1 MSKICN
7 KCGKENPENL
17 TFCEACGTFLG
28 VAVQDST
35 ENCYVLKDDFER
47 VFRDYLPQR
56 EKYGTTAAP
65 IAYFIKDE
73 LKNDFINLID
83 DAKIPYSGY
92 YASVGAGNLAHCPQ
106 LSLSASLGDRIG
118 LHFLF
123 VFKADMSGVYLS
135 MRYSG
140 RLDSDESLKTKRD
153 VYQYYIR
160 KHFPD
165 LEFLESIDLKSDTA
179 YSKSYVKSTIISKFY
194 RKDNIPSDDVLIND
208 LKDFIKCGDLLY
220 ELKPLEDEDL
230 IKKVYRKNNGSDEEM
245 FKICNN
251 CGKEVKDEFD
261 FCVYCGSELPKH
273 YICPDCKEEYL
284 EIDYEYCGKCGGKL
298 IPIDQYNEI
307 DLDSIN
313 IEPWEKTHYKFWTAF
328 LKEAERGENDFFEFW
343 KTQLFWP
350 IDDFCIK
357 DISPN
362 NARLICRSF
371 FNKDYVQCKLHIG
384 DNIPLFN
391 HLLKRKDHYER
402 QFGSKLI
409 WDDKKNT
416 GYARNIIIRTNLNFN
431 NHDNWD
437 DIIHW
442 FIDTMNK
449 FCEVFRDEIIEF
461 AGTINDNEKYQYWLK
476 VENELSKTNL
486 KNLHNYTIWN
496 YKKIGFSSVDLLYGF
511 MEFGKFERNRPMVKF
526 IIRDWNMYEY
536 IVNDKENIEKE
547 LGFNLNWDHNWH
559 IFVTNN
565 IPNKPEFEDEIIQ
578 WQIDTALK
586 IDKVISKRIKEFLY

>member
-7 KCGKENPENL
+7 KCGQENPENL

-28 VAVQDST
+28 VAVKDST

-83 DAKIPYSGY
+83 DANIPYSGY

-194 RKDNIPSDDVLIND
+194 YKDNIPSDDVLIND

-230 IKKVYRKNNGSDEEM
+230 IKEVYGKNNGSGEKM
-245 FKICNN
+245 SKICNN

-261 FCVYCGSELPKH
+261 FCVYCGSELPKRF
-273 YICPDCKEEYL
+273 ICPDCREEYL
-284 EIDYEYCGKCGGKL
+284 EIDYEFCGKCGGKL
-298 IPIDQYNEI
+298 INAEDFKEV
-307 DLDSIN
+307 DLSFLSDEEQKS
-313 IEPWEKTHYKFWTAF
+313 YKFWTAF
-328 LKEAERGENDFFEFW
+328 LKKAEKTGNDFFELW
-343 KTQLFWP
+343 KEQLFWNTKV
-350 IDDFCIK
+350 FGLK
-357 DISPN
+357 DISPK
-362 NARLICRSF
+362 NARLVSRF
-371 FNKDYVQCKLHIG
+371 LFQKDY
-384 DNIPLFN
+384 N
-391 HLLKRKDHYER
+391 
-402 QFGSKLI
+402 
-409 WDDKKNT
+409 
-416 GYARNIIIRTNLNFN
+416 
-431 NHDNWD
+431 
-437 DIIHW
+437 
-442 FIDTMNK
+442 
-449 FCEVFRDEIIEF
+449 
-461 AGTINDNEKYQYWLK
+461 
-476 VENELSKTNL
+476 
-486 KNLHNYTIWN
+486 
-496 YKKIGFSSVDLLYGF
+496 
-511 MEFGKFERNRPMVKF
+511 PMQ
-526 IIRDWNMYEY
+526 
-536 IVNDKENIEKE
+536 IV
-547 LGFNLNWDHNWH
+547 
-559 IFVTNN
+559 
-565 IPNKPEFEDEIIQ
+565 
-578 WQIDTALK
+578 
-586 IDKVISKRIKEFLY
+586 Y

>member
-261 FCVYCGSELPKH
+261 FCVYCGSELPKRF
-273 YICPDCKEEYL
+273 ICPDCKAEYL
-284 EIDYEYCGKCGGKL
+284 TSDYEYCGKCGGKL
-298 IPIDQYNEI
+298 VLFDSFNETI
-307 DLDSIN
+307 SNLDLEKLSNEEICQIFWSEFEKELNKTEYKFSLLLYENNRNWNSFSMEGVD
-313 IEPWEKTHYKFWTAF
+313 PWEACHLSSRFYFGKNYHHVEVKIFIGNNKGLYK
-328 LKEAERGENDFFEFW
+328 
-343 KTQLFWP
+343 
-350 IDDFCIK
+350 
-357 DISPN
+357 
-362 NARLICRSF
+362 
-371 FNKDYVQCKLHIG
+371 
-384 DNIPLFN
+384 
-391 HLLKRKDHYER
+391 HLLKRKAHYNK
-402 QFGSKLI
+402 QFHKDLDWIEKTYACNISLKIDNLSI
-409 WDDKKNT
+409 KNT
-416 GYARNIIIRTNLNFN
+416 SDWNE
-431 NHDNWD
+431 
-437 DIIHW
+437 IIHQ
-442 FIDTMNK
+442 FISQMNK
-449 FCEVFRDEIIEF
+449 FCEVFSDDII
-461 AGTINDNEKYQYWLK
+461 K
-476 VENELSKTNL
+476 
-486 KNLHNYTIWN
+486 
-496 YKKIGFSSVDLLYGF
+496 FS
-511 MEFGKFERNRPMVKF
+511 
-526 IIRDWNMYEY
+526 
-536 IVNDKENIEKE
+536 
-547 LGFNLNWDHNWH
+547 
-559 IFVTNN
+559 
-565 IPNKPEFEDEIIQ
+565 
-578 WQIDTALK
+578 
-586 IDKVISKRIKEFLY
+586 